1 MRINVKKI
9 LVFIFVFTLVFV
21 TMDVFAEVANI
32 LPATFKKDK
41 ETLMN
46 VLEKGQCGNICIR
59 YERNIS
65 GMGYSAKAFGFCRVS
80 ITICKD

>member
-1 MRINVKKI
+1 MNKI
-9 LVFIFVFTLVFV
+9 LIFILSILLFT
-21 TMDVFAEVANI
+21 DAFAEVANI

-41 ETLMN
+41 EALMN
-46 VLEKGQCGNICIR
+46 VLEQGQCGNICIR

-80 ITICKD
+80 ITICKE